1 MCRDDLFRGFGDAAF
16 QVDVIRGA
24 VGGEVTAYFIRR
36 LQLDRRGHVDLAD
49 AVADAGFEILFARAA
64 AAVQNKRNAVAGVD
78 FAQPADVEAR
88 VAV

>member
-78 FAQPADVEAR
+78 SRSRPMLR
-88 VAV
+88 RGVAV